1 MATPARNQPST
12 QKFIEIN
19 NIVDDIVLSEGG
31 NACIVIEVNATN
43 FALLS
48 PEEQDAKIYAYAS
61 LLNSLSFPIQ
71 IVIRSK
77 KIDISNYL
85 KLLDTEKDKTQNP
98 NLAKQIGLYRDF
110 VKELVKVNTVLD
122 KKFYLI
128 IPYSSLE
135 KGASGAREALKGNS
149 NQDSFIIGAK
159 TALHSKAES
168 VHTQLRRLNLKAR
181 TLDEEHLTKLFYDI
195 FNDNTIDHAQP
206 TQKTSPTA
214 TGKETK
220 TNV

>member
-1 MATPARNQPST
+1 MKASARNLPST
-12 QKFIEIN
+12 QKFIEIE
-19 NIVDDIVLSEGG
+19 NIVDDIVLSGGG
-31 NACIVIEVNATN
+31 NACLVIEVSATN

-77 KIDISNYL
+77 KLDISNYL
-85 KLLDTEKDKTQNP
+85 KLLDTEKEQTQNQ

-135 KGASGAREALKGNS
+135 KGATGAKATFQASSGKDSFVVGARA
-149 NQDSFIIGAK
+149 
-159 TALHSKAES
+159 ALHSKAES
-168 VHTQLRRLNLKAR
+168 IHTQLRRLNLKAR
-181 TLDEEHLTKLFYDI
+181 TLDEEQLTKLFYEI
-195 FNDNTIDHAQP
+195 FNDNAIDHAKTTP
-206 TQKTSPTA
+206 TTNPIA
-214 TGKETK
+214 LGKEAK
-220 TNV
+220 

>member
-1 MATPARNQPST
+1 MATPARNLPST
-12 QKFIEIN
+12 QKFIDITD
-19 NIVDDIVLSEGG
+19 IADDIVILGGG
-31 NACIVIEVNATN
+31 NACLVIEVNATN

-61 LLNSLSFPIQ
+61 LLNSLSFPIR

-135 KGASGAREALKGNS
+135 KGVSGAGAALKGSS
-149 NQDSFIIGAK
+149 NQDNFIIGAK
-159 TALHSKAES
+159 AALHSKAES
-168 VHTQLRRLNLKAR
+168 FHT
-181 TLDEEHLTKLFYDI
+181 
-195 FNDNTIDHAQP
+195 
-206 TQKTSPTA
+206 
-214 TGKETK
+214 
-220 TNV
+220 